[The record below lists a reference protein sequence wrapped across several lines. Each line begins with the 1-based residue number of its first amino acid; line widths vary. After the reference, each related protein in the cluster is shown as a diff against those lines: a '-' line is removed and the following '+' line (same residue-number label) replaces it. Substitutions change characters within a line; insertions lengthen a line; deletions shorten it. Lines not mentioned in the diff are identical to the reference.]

1 MSCDPKSLTL
11 AFLSIGVAVV
21 VVVAKVATDSTKL
34 ESRFDSS
41 TDSVY
46 ILEEDGDILG
56 KVSPCQLKNAV
67 TSADEMPA
75 IVTSVSGEG
84 GHGHME
90 KYATDLLNS
99 HWMRQQLFFF
109 LMSEDNLHWVDS
121 FYGASKKE
129 LGHNSTL
136 TTIDDV
142 DDDDDDDDNVAQW
155 IAPSATTQDGPG
167 VGTEV
172 RIPIMAHSPIALPSR
187 KMLQQA
193 KRRKERKRE
202 RRRKRRA
209 AGRQHQ
215 NNTSNLALNNLGP
228 VFPRLHIGLGLSLA
242 HGSNPSDVM
251 AGGIPIVLPLWGPV
265 GLHEG
270 SREIRPRILGGYSGE
285 AEDAE
290 QEKQETK
297 RRRSLLPERQ
307 ETLGTPNPPTP
318 TRQERRRNKEEKANK
333 EDTAGTDNR
342 KRRNKAEEGRTT
354 KKETKEKK
362 REKEK
367 EREKKRKKDFSSSA
381 AEIVVRFAPQ
391 Q

>member
-215 NNTSNLALNNLGP
+215 NNTS
-228 VFPRLHIGLGLSLA
+228 
-242 HGSNPSDVM
+242 
-251 AGGIPIVLPLWGPV
+251 
-265 GLHEG
+265 
-270 SREIRPRILGGYSGE
+270 
-285 AEDAE
+285 
-290 QEKQETK
+290 
-297 RRRSLLPERQ
+297 
-307 ETLGTPNPPTP
+307 GTPNPPTP